1 MHVISIVKKL
11 IPCFLFFVTTISP
24 IFSQSIKLEHF
35 PEMSIVT
42 QLNKDT
48 RYGPK
53 IQAEESFLYGFSVQF
68 FDYFGIGAA
77 LRVFNVHASD
87 LTGGF
92 QYRGYAGW
100 GPQVRLFGRIPL
112 QNSGNTGGDT
122 GTISTALLGF
132 VYFTPQ
138 FARYNLIDR
147 SFFYLALQAGVA
159 FEIVPLNVV
168 SWSLRMGIPVYV
180 NFRQDLEYSLAAGFS
195 VTFTHRLLPW
205 PYSESGR
212 NK

>member
-1 MHVISIVKKL
+1 MHVISTVKKL
-11 IPCFLFFVTTISP
+11 IPCFLLFVTTISP

-35 PEMSIVT
+35 PELSIVT

-48 RYGPK
+48 RYEPK

-77 LRVFNVHASD
+77 MRVFNVHASD

-92 QYRGYAGW
+92 QYRGYLGW
-100 GPQVRLFGRIPL
+100 GPQLRLFGRIPL
-112 QNSGNTGGDT
+112 QNNGNTGGVS

-132 VYFTPQ
+132 IYFTPQ

-147 SFFYLALQAGVA
+147 SFFYLALQTGAA
-159 FEIVPLNVV
+159 LEIVPPNVV
-168 SWSLRMGIPVYV
+168 NWSLRVGIPVYI
-180 NFRQDLEYSLAAGFS
+180 NFRQDLEYSLAVGLS
-195 VTFTHRLLPW
+195 VTFIHRIIET
-205 PYSESGR
+205 SDDQ
-212 NK
+212 N